1 MTRPTADRTPGLPI
15 QGSPG
20 PDAPPRTGAAW
31 LLAGLLAVALPVSAG
46 QVYQWKD
53 ANGVTHYS
61 DSPPP
66 GQEYQD
72 RQIDASVPAP
82 APAEAAAEAA
92 PAESA
97 TCTDARSNLKM
108 LSGDGPV
115 GVDSDGDGKAD
126 STLGDEQRTAQR
138 QLAEAAIQVHC
149 K

>member
-1 MTRPTADRTPGLPI
+1 MTRPAD
-15 QGSPG
+15 
-20 PDAPPRTGAAW
+20 AW
-31 LLAGLLAVALPVSAG
+31 RALLCAGLLVAALPAFAG

-66 GQEYQD
+66 GQEYQGRD
-72 RQIDASVPAP
+72 IDASAPTPDAP
-82 APAEAAAEAA
+82 AAGTEAAA

-97 TCTDARSNLKM
+97 TCVDARANLKM
-108 LSGDGPV
+108 LSADGPV

-126 STLGDEQRTAQR
+126 GTLDEEQRANQR